1 MWISHWNTVLFGQ
14 AESKKK
20 IDDADQKI
28 PNTSGLMKKTDY
40 NTKVAELENK
50 IPSVTGL
57 APDAPLNT
65 KATSKD

>member
-1 MWISHWNTVLFGQ
+1 
-14 AESKKK
+14 
-20 IDDADQKI
+20 
-28 PNTSGLMKKTDY
+28 MKKTDY